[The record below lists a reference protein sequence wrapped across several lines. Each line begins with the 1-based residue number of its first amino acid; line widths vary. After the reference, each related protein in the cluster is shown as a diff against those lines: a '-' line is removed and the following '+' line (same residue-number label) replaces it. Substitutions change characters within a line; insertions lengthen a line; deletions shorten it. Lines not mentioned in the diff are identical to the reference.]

1 MPFEVGRRKT
11 GGRAPGTPNRAS
23 VDFREKVLR
32 SGLSP
37 IDYMCRVYRDEN
49 EPTSIRLEAAAR
61 VANFIYPRMSTVD
74 VNSANGQ
81 PLVVQILRFSDAPV
95 EPKQLGQGGSM
106 IEMTAADAAT
116 EAVEAVAEVAIE
128 ATSDGEEEC

>member
-11 GGRAPGTPNRAS
+11 RGRAPGTPNRAS

-37 IDYMCRVYRDEN
+37 IDYMCRVFRDEN
-49 EPTSIRLEAAAR
+49 EPTSARLDAAAR

-81 PLVVQILRFSDAPV
+81 PIVVQILRFSDAPV
-95 EPKQLGQGGSM
+95 EPKQLGQGGQM
-106 IEMTAADAAT
+106 IEMTVADAAT
-116 EAVEAVAEVAIE
+116 EAVEAVAEVVIE
-128 ATSDGEEEC
+128 VTADGEEEC